1 MEQLEFRNYMEDLVQ
16 AKMPDV
22 LKTMPEICLCDRCK
36 LDILAHALNNSP
48 PKYVVSTRGKIYA
61 KLNVLQ
67 GQFEVDVVRA
77 ITDAAMT
84 VSKRP
89 RHDDDYGNE

>member
-1 MEQLEFRNYMEDLVQ
+1 MEQQLEFRNYMEDLVQ

-22 LKTMPEICLCDRCK
+22 LKTMKDICLCDRCR

-48 PKYVVSTRGKIYA
+48 PKYVVSPRGTMYA
-61 KLNVLQ
+61 KLSVLQ

-77 ITDAAMT
+77 ITDAAIT
-84 VSKRP
+84 IGGNP
-89 RHDDDYGNE
+89 RHDDNYK

>member
-1 MEQLEFRNYMEDLVQ
+1 MEQQLEIKNYMEDLVQ
-16 AKMPDV
+16 RKMPDV
-22 LKTMPEICLCDRCK
+22 LKTMPDICLCDRCR

-48 PKYVVSTRGKIYA
+48 PKYVVSTRGTLYA
-61 KLNVLQ
+61 KLSVLQ

-84 VSKRP
+84 ISKRP
-89 RHDDDYGNE
+89 RHDEVPS

>member
-1 MEQLEFRNYMEDLVQ
+1 MDQQLEFKNYMEDLVQ

-22 LKTMPEICLCDRCK
+22 LKTMKDICLCDRCR

-48 PKYVVSTRGKIYA
+48 PKYVVSPRGTMYA
-61 KLNVLQ
+61 KLSVLQ

-77 ITDAAMT
+77 ITDAAIIIG
-84 VSKRP
+84 SNP
-89 RHDDDYGNE
+89 RHGDGDS

>member
-1 MEQLEFRNYMEDLVQ
+1 MDQQLEFKNYMEDLVQ

-22 LKTMPEICLCDRCK
+22 LKTMKDICLCDRCR

-48 PKYVVSTRGKIYA
+48 PKYVVSPRGTMYA
-61 KLNVLQ
+61 KLSVLQ

-77 ITDAAMT
+77 ITDAAMIIGNN
-84 VSKRP
+84 P
-89 RHDDDYGNE
+89 RHDDHDN

>member
-1 MEQLEFRNYMEDLVQ
+1 MEQNLEYRNYMEDIVL

-22 LKTMPEICLCDRCK
+22 LKNMHGICLCDRCR

-48 PKYVVSTRGKIYA
+48 PRYVVTTKGKMYA
-61 KLNVLQ
+61 KLSVLQ

-77 ITDAAMT
+77 ITDAAMIIGGN
-84 VSKRP
+84 P
-89 RHDDDYGNE
+89 RHGEDDD